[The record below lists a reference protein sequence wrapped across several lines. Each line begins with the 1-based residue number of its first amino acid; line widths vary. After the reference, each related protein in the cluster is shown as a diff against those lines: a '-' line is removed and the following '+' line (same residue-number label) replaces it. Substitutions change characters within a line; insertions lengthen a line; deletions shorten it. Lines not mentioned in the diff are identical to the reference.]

1 MCCILIKVQQAI
13 DTIIFFKSKPRTF
26 DKQHYENRKIW
37 LTFVVNLVLIL
48 SATLKTSR
56 SAQER
61 LLDFNQFI
69 VGWRCEKPMASF
81 SHLTFFH
88 IGSTKVG
95 RKSSYFILV
104 HGGSWLNERFYFEIK
119 NPPTSDNTTVDNLF
133 RYLFYGKKVQVKR
146 RPRTFVPARFSLKMT
161 LNMVVGH
168 KFIEGF

>member
-1 MCCILIKVQQAI
+1 MCCILIKVQHAI
-13 DTIIFFKSKPRTF
+13 DTIIYFKSKPRTF
-26 DKQHYENRKIW
+26 YKQHCEKGKNFAHIRYQFGANIKCDIENKHSVQHKKDYW
-37 LTFVVNLVLIL
+37 
-48 SATLKTSR
+48 TSI
-56 SAQER
+56 SSLWVEG
-61 LLDFNQFI
+61 
-69 VGWRCEKPMASF
+69 VKKPMASF

-146 RPRTFVPARFSLKMT
+146 RPRTFAPTRFSLIMT
-161 LNMVVGH
+161 LYKN
-168 KFIEGF
+168 